1 MSYIEEYR
9 SKLKTPKEAVK
20 VVKSGDWVDYGGDC
34 ASAVVLDSALA
45 ARKEELTDIK
55 VRGMTRLHGFPDIT
69 TVDPEGKHFTYHNW
83 HFSGFDRKLHDK
95 GLCYFTPMLFRE
107 VPSYYRNELTVDVA
121 MMQVAPMDKHGF
133 FNFGLQNNFTKA
145 ILDKAK
151 YVIVEVN
158 ENMPR
163 VLGGNDECIHISE
176 VDCIVESDHN
186 PIPQLP
192 GVKTTEIDEKIAS
205 MIVEKIT
212 DGSCIQLGIG
222 GLPTTVGALIAKSD
236 LKDLGVHTE
245 LLGDP
250 YVDMYYAGQ
259 ITGRKKGIDK
269 GKMVFT
275 ISFGTQ
281 KLYDFMHDNPL
292 IASYSVDY
300 TNNPHNIAKNDKM
313 VAINNCV
320 NIDLFGQV
328 SSESAGTRQISGTG
342 GQVDYFE
349 GAYLSN
355 GGMAFC
361 CMTSTFTDKDG
372 QLRSR
377 VKPVLQPGAIISTPR
392 TVVHYM
398 VTEYGMVNMKG
409 KSTWERAEAIISI
422 AHPDFREEL
431 IKDAEEFGIWR
442 KSNKRV

>member
-1 MSYIEEYR
+1 MSYIEQYR
-9 SKLKTPKEAVK
+9 NKLKTPQEAVK
-20 VVKSGDWVDYGGDC
+20 VVKSGDWVDYGGD
-34 ASAVVLDSALA
+34 AGSAVVLDKALA
-45 ARKEELTDIK
+45 QRRDELTDVK
-55 VRGMTRLHGFPDIT
+55 VRGMTRLQGFPEIT
-69 TVDPEGKHFTYHNW
+69 NVDPEGKHFTYHNW
-83 HFSGFDRKLHDK
+83 HFSGYDRQLHDK
-95 GLCYFTPMLFRE
+95 GLCYFIPMLFRE
-107 VPSYYRNELTVDVA
+107 APSYYRNELTVDVA
-121 MMQVAPMDKHGF
+121 MMQVAPMDKHGY

-163 VLGGNDECIHISE
+163 VLGGNNERIHISE
-176 VDCIVESDHN
+176 VDCIVESEN
-186 PIPQLP
+186 NKLP
-192 GVKTTEIDEKIAS
+192 ELTEPTVTDIDRKIAG

-222 GLPTTVGALIAKSD
+222 ALPTTVGALIAKSD

-250 YVDMYYAGQ
+250 YVDMYNAGQ

-281 KLYDFMHDNPL
+281 KLYDFMNDNPL

-320 NIDLFGQV
+320 SVDIFGQV
-328 SSESAGTRQISGTG
+328 SSESCGTRHISGTG

-349 GAYLSN
+349 GAYLSE

-361 CMTSTFTDKDG
+361 CLTSTFKDKNG
-372 QLRSR
+372 HLHSR
-377 VKPVLQPGAIISTPR
+377 IQPVLKQGAIVTTPR
-392 TVVHYM
+392 TVAHYM
-398 VTEYGMVNMKG
+398 VTEYGMINMKG
-409 KSTWERAEAIISI
+409 KSTWERAEALISI

-431 IKDAEEFGIWR
+431 IKSAEEFGIWR
-442 KSNKRV
+442 RSNKRD